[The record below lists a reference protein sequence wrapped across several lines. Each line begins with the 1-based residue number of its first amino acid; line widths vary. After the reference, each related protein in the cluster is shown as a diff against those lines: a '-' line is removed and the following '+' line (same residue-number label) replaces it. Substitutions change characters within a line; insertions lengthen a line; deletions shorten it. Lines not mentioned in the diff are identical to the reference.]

1 MRDRVIFCI
10 DLRSFFAAVECADAG
25 LDLYQVPLVVSDRR
39 RGMGAITL
47 AVTPF
52 LKAKGIPSRGRLFEL
67 PKHEPIIYAL
77 PRMRR
82 YVEVSSQIV
91 NLYLNY
97 VSEEDLHVYSIDEAF
112 LDVTTYLSYFEVS
125 PETLAHTIQQ
135 HIMKETKIPSTI
147 GIGPNMVMAKMA
159 LDLDSKRM
167 SSGIARWTHDD
178 LETRLWPVTPLSD
191 VWGIGRQMERR
202 LNAMNIHSMYDV
214 AHAPIAALK
223 EEFGVLGEELYYH
236 AHGLD
241 ASIMSDPHSYQPRNV
256 SIGHGQTLYHDYNAT
271 EAKLVL
277 RELVDRVTKRL
288 RAKALEGSVIHV
300 SVGYSKQTPGG
311 FSRQRTMESTDSPN
325 AIYQVV
331 IALFDEY
338 YTGGP
343 IRRLGVSVGHVT
355 AKHHKQLDL
364 FGQVEQQTKERALWK
379 AMDQI
384 QTWYGKNACLRAVY
398 FKPESTMRERNGLI
412 GGHRA

>member
-1 MRDRVIFCI
+1 
-10 DLRSFFAAVECADAG
+10 
-25 LDLYQVPLVVSDRR
+25 
-39 RGMGAITL
+39 MGAITL

-135 HIMKETKIPSTI
+135 HILKETKIPSTI

>member
-1 MRDRVIFCI
+1 MDDRVIFCI

-25 LDLYQVPLVVSDRR
+25 LDLYEVPLVVTDRR

-67 PKHEPIIYAL
+67 PKDEPIIYAL
-77 PRMRR
+77 PRMGR
-82 YVEVSSQIV
+82 YSEVSTQIV
-91 NLYLNY
+91 NIYLNY

-112 LDVTTYLSYFEVS
+112 LDVTTYLSYFDMS

-135 HIMKETKIPSTI
+135 HIIEATSIPSTI

-167 SSGIARWTHDD
+167 TSGIARWTHDD
-178 LETRLWPVTPLSD
+178 LETRLWPITPLSK

-202 LNAMNIHSMYDV
+202 LNAMNIHSMHDV
-214 AHAPIAALK
+214 AHTPIETLK
-223 EEFGVLGEELYYH
+223 EEFGLLGEELHYH
-236 AHGLD
+236 SHGQD

-256 SIGHGQTLYHDYNAT
+256 SIGHGQTLYHDYNGA

-288 RAKALEGSVIHV
+288 RAKGVEGSVVHV
-300 SVGYSKQTPGG
+300 SVGYSKKAPGG
-311 FSRQRTMESTDSPN
+311 FSRQRTTELTDSPTT
-325 AIYQVV
+325 IYQTVLS
-331 IALFDEY
+331 LFDEF

-343 IRRLGVSVGHVT
+343 IRRLGVSIGHVT
-355 AKHHKQLDL
+355 TKNHQQIDL
-364 FGQVEQQTKERALWK
+364 FGQVQRQTKERALWT

-384 QTWYGKNACLRAVY
+384 QTWYGKNACLRAVN
-398 FKPESTMRERNGLI
+398 FKKESTMRERNGLI

>member
-67 PKHEPIIYAL
+67 PKNEPIIYAL

-311 FSRQRTMESTDSPN
+311 FSRQQTMESTDSPN

-331 IALFDEY
+331 IALFDQY

-364 FGQVEQQTKERALWK
+364 FGQVEQQTKERALWQ

-398 FKPESTMRERNGLI
+398 FKPGSTMRERNGLI

>member
-1 MRDRVIFCI
+1 
-10 DLRSFFAAVECADAG
+10 
-25 LDLYQVPLVVSDRR
+25 
-39 RGMGAITL
+39 
-47 AVTPF
+47 
-52 LKAKGIPSRGRLFEL
+52 
-67 PKHEPIIYAL
+67 
-77 PRMRR
+77 
-82 YVEVSSQIV
+82 
-91 NLYLNY
+91 LNY

-135 HIMKETKIPSTI
+135 HILKETKIPSTI

-300 SVGYSKQTPGG
+300 SVGYSKQAPGG
-311 FSRQRTMESTDSPN
+311 FSRQQTIASTDSPN

-331 IALFDEY
+331 IALFDQY

>member
-67 PKHEPIIYAL
+67 PKNEPIIYAL

-288 RAKALEGSVIHV
+288 RAKGLEGSVIHV
-300 SVGYSKQTPGG
+300 SVGYSKQAPGG
-311 FSRQRTMESTDSPN
+311 FSRQQTIASTDSPN

-331 IALFDEY
+331 IALFDQY

-364 FGQVEQQTKERALWK
+364 FGQVEQQTKERALWQ

-398 FKPESTMRERNGLI
+398 FKPGSTMRERNGLI

>member
-1 MRDRVIFCI
+1 
-10 DLRSFFAAVECADAG
+10 
-25 LDLYQVPLVVSDRR
+25 LY
-39 RGMGAITL
+39 
-47 AVTPF
+47 
-52 LKAKGIPSRGRLFEL
+52 
-67 PKHEPIIYAL
+67 
-77 PRMRR
+77 
-82 YVEVSSQIV
+82 
-91 NLYLNY
+91 
-97 VSEEDLHVYSIDEAF
+97 
-112 LDVTTYLSYFEVS
+112 YFEMS

-135 HIMKETKIPSTI
+135 HIMEETKIPSTI

-167 SSGIARWTHDD
+167 TSGIARWTHDD
-178 LETRLWPVTPLSD
+178 LETRLWPITPLSD

-202 LNAMNIHSMYDV
+202 LNAMNIHTMYDV
-214 AHAPIAALK
+214 AHTSIDALK
-223 EEFGVLGEELYYH
+223 DEFGVLGEELYYH

-288 RAKALEGSVIHV
+288 RAKGMEGSVIHV
-300 SVGYSKQTPGG
+300 SVGYSRKAPGG
-311 FSRQRTMESTDSPN
+311 FSRQRTVESTDSPTS
-325 AIYQVV
+325 IYQTV
-331 IALFDEY
+331 IALFDAF

-355 AKHHKQLDL
+355 TKQHEQMDL
-364 FGQVEQQTKERALWK
+364 FGKVQRHTKERALWT

-398 FKPESTMRERNGLI
+398 FKKESTMRERNGLI
-412 GGHRA
+412 GGHHA